1 MSVGVAFFLTVSS
14 ALALTAPASGQDA
27 SADATANQ
35 ERVAVPGART
45 SISTGVKYET
55 MRVSGPNRVFMLT
68 INPNSVATM
77 DVTTAA
83 PKLPKFAR
91 VSAMASR
98 TTAVAAVNGD
108 FGLYPGRPGHAYAED
123 GVFDQTAPLGVTG
136 KNFSM
141 RLDKS
146 SSYIGRPQISV
157 DVRPDGVA
165 PFTVDHWNLG
175 APESEEI
182 AGYTPFG
189 GTLETPPKNAC
200 YVRLVASG
208 DPSWLPGS
216 AGVDHAYVV
225 GEQICDG
232 PPMVVG
238 HDTVLAANIGTLS
251 AATLS
256 SLTVGQT
263 VRMSWTFGWPGI
275 TDAIGGSPIL
285 VDDGALAVTSGCNT
299 TFCGKN
305 PRTAIGIKA
314 TGEIMLVVI
323 DGRKARY
330 SVGMTTFQE
339 AVFMKKHGAV
349 WALNLDG
356 GGSSTMWIKGTGVVN
371 RPSDG
376 TERAVSSAVL
386 VLPGAD
392 PGEPLLGGA
401 PPVIP
406 TAVPRAPAASPLSR
420 AQIQASWKAALLDP
434 ASTGGLLASLQ
445 RSGQRLSARE
455 QTWRRQFMAAQA
467 ANG

>member
-1 MSVGVAFFLTVSS
+1 
-14 ALALTAPASGQDA
+14 
-27 SADATANQ
+27 
-35 ERVAVPGART
+35 
-45 SISTGVKYET
+45 
-55 MRVSGPNRVFMLT
+55 
-68 INPNSVATM
+68 
-77 DVTTAA
+77 
-83 PKLPKFAR
+83 
-91 VSAMASR
+91 
-98 TTAVAAVNGD
+98 
-108 FGLYPGRPGHAYAED
+108 
-123 GVFDQTAPLGVTG
+123 
-136 KNFSM
+136 
-141 RLDKS
+141 
-146 SSYIGRPQISV
+146 
-157 DVRPDGVA
+157 
-165 PFTVDHWNLG
+165 
-175 APESEEI
+175 
-182 AGYTPFG
+182 
-189 GTLETPPKNAC
+189 
-200 YVRLVASG
+200 LV
-208 DPSWLPGS
+208 
-216 AGVDHAYVV
+216 
-225 GEQICDG
+225 Q
-232 PPMVVG
+232 
-238 HDTVLAANIGTLS
+238 N
-251 AATLS
+251 
-256 SLTVGQT
+256 
-263 VRMSWTFGWPGI
+263 
-275 TDAIGGSPIL
+275 
-285 VDDGALAVTSGCNT
+285 GALAVTSGCST